1 MRLLMWWSG
10 RALSSAAT
18 LLGVSVLIFAAV
30 RLMPGGFAETV
41 LGPFAT
47 AEQKAELA
55 ARYGLDQP
63 VLLQYGH
70 WLAAVTG
77 GDFGTSM
84 ISRQPVGTELLA
96 RLPVTAELTVLAV
109 AASVLAG
116 VPLGV
121 LTAVRIRPAGTKGA
135 GGSAGGSGGG
145 SGVAGRLLSGLG
157 VSVPEFVLG
166 SLVVFV
172 FSRYALGLEVGAWV
186 PFGQD
191 PAANLAT
198 MILPAA
204 VLAVFSISVTAR
216 TTRDAVMGVLVEP
229 YVTAAVG
236 RGESPWSIVRHHIL
250 RNAATP
256 VVTLLGT
263 IIAYLLGGALIVEH
277 VFNLPGVGSYV
288 VQAVGRRDYAVV
300 QAGVLLAAGVFI
312 VMNVLID
319 LLVGVLD
326 PRLGVLAGRRS

>member
-1 MRLLMWWSG
+1 MSTP
-10 RALSSAAT
+10 AS
-18 LLGVSVLIFAAV
+18 
-30 RLMPGGFAETV
+30 
-41 LGPFAT
+41 AT
-47 AEQKAELA
+47 AEQKSELA

-63 VLLQYGH
+63 LIMQYGH
-70 WLAAVTG
+70 WLAAVAG
-77 GDFGTSM
+77 GDFGISM

-96 RLPVTAELTVLAV
+96 RLPITAELTVLAV
-109 AASVLAG
+109 AVSALAG

-121 LTAVRIRPAGTKGA
+121 LTAVRAR
-135 GGSAGGSGGG
+135 GGRDPGGG
-145 SGVAGRLLSGLG
+145 GAAGRLLSGLG

-172 FSRYALGLEVGAWV
+172 FSRYTLGLEVGAWV
-186 PFGQD
+186 PFTQD

-198 MILPAA
+198 LVLPAA
-204 VLAVFSISVTAR
+204 VLSVFAISVTAR

-236 RGESPWSIVRHHIL
+236 RGESPWFIVRHHIL

-277 VFNLPGVGSYV
+277 VFNLPGVGSYI

-300 QAGVLLAAGVFI
+300 QAGVLLAAAVFI

>member
-18 LLGVSVLIFAAV
+18 LLGVSVLIFTAV

-63 VLLQYGH
+63 VFMQYGH
-70 WLAAVTG
+70 WLAAVAG
-77 GDFGTSM
+77 GDFGISM
-84 ISRQPVGTELLA
+84 ISRQPVGAELLA
-96 RLPVTAELTVLAV
+96 RLPVTGELTVLAV
-109 AASVLAG
+109 IASALAG

-121 LTAVRIRPAGTKGA
+121 LTAVRARP
-135 GGSAGGSGGG
+135 GGG
-145 SGVAGRLLSGLG
+145 GAAGRLLSGLG

-172 FSRYALGLEVGAWV
+172 FSRYALGLQVGTWV
-186 PFGQD
+186 PVTHD

-198 MILPAA
+198 MVLPAA
-204 VLAVFSISVTAR
+204 VLSVFAISVTAR
-216 TTRDAVMGVLVEP
+216 TTRDAVLGVLVEP

-236 RGESPWSIVRHHIL
+236 RGESPWFIVRHHIL
-250 RNAATP
+250 RNAAAP

-263 IIAYLLGGALIVEH
+263 ITAYLLGGALIVEH
-277 VFNLPGVGSYV
+277 VFNLPGVGSYI

-300 QAGVLLAAGVFI
+300 QAGVLLAAAVFI

>member
-1 MRLLMWWSG
+1 MRLLMWWAG

-63 VLLQYGH
+63 VFMQYGH
-70 WLAAVTG
+70 WLAAVGG
-77 GDFGTSM
+77 GDFGISM
-84 ISRQPVGTELLA
+84 ISRQPVGAELLA
-96 RLPVTAELTVLAV
+96 RLPVTGELTALAVLAS
-109 AASVLAG
+109 ALAG

-121 LTAVRIRPAGTKGA
+121 LTAVRARP
-135 GGSAGGSGGG
+135 GGG
-145 SGVAGRLLSGLG
+145 GAAGRLLSGLG

-172 FSRYALGLEVGAWV
+172 FSRYALGLEVGTWV
-186 PFGQD
+186 PFTQD

-198 MILPAA
+198 MVLPAA
-204 VLAVFSISVTAR
+204 VLSVFAISVTAR
-216 TTRDAVMGVLVEP
+216 TTRDAVLGVLVEP

-236 RGESPWSIVRHHIL
+236 RGESPWFIVRHHIL

-263 IIAYLLGGALIVEH
+263 ITAYLLGGALIVEH
-277 VFNLPGVGSYV
+277 VFNLPGIGSYI

-300 QAGVLLAAGVFI
+300 QAGVLLAAAVFI

>member
-1 MRLLMWWSG
+1 MRLLMWWCG
-10 RALSSAAT
+10 RALSSAVT

-47 AEQKAELA
+47 AAQRAELA
-55 ARYGLDQP
+55 TRYGLDQP
-63 VLLQYGH
+63 VFVQYGH
-70 WLAAVTG
+70 WLAAVAG
-77 GDFGTSM
+77 GDLGVSM
-84 ISRQPVGTELLA
+84 ISRAPVGGELLA
-96 RLPVTAELTVLAV
+96 RLPVTAELTLLAV
-109 AASVLAG
+109 AVSVLAG

-121 LTAVRIRPAGTKGA
+121 LTAVRARP
-135 GGSAGGSGGG
+135 GGG
-145 SGVAGRLLSGLG
+145 GAAGRLLSGLG

-172 FSRYALGLEVGAWV
+172 FSRYALGLEVGRWV
-186 PFGQD
+186 PFGAD

-198 MILPAA
+198 IILPAA
-204 VLAVFSISVTAR
+204 VLSVFSVSVTAR
-216 TTRDAVMGVLVEP
+216 TTRDAVMNVLVEP

-236 RGESPWSIVRHHIL
+236 RGEPPWAIVRHHVL

-256 VVTLLGT
+256 VVTLVGT
-263 IIAYLLGGALIVEH
+263 TIAYLLGGALIVEH

-326 PRLGVLAGRRS
+326 PRLGVTAGRRA

>member
-47 AEQKAELA
+47 PEQKAELA
-55 ARYGLDQP
+55 TRYGLDQP
-63 VLLQYGH
+63 VFMQYGH
-70 WLAAVTG
+70 WLAAVAG
-77 GDFGTSM
+77 GDFGISM
-84 ISRQPVGTELLA
+84 ISRQPVGAELLA
-96 RLPVTAELTVLAV
+96 RLPVTAELSLLAV
-109 AASVLAG
+109 AGSVLAG

-121 LTAVRIRPAGTKGA
+121 LTAVRARP
-135 GGSAGGSGGG
+135 GGG
-145 SGVAGRLLSGLG
+145 GAAGRLLSGLG

-172 FSRYALGLEVGAWV
+172 FSRYALGLEIGAWV
-186 PFGQD
+186 PFTED
-191 PAANLAT
+191 PARNLAT
-198 MILPAA
+198 MVLPAA
-204 VLAVFSISVTAR
+204 VLSVFAVSVTAR

-236 RGESPWSIVRHHIL
+236 RGESPWFIVRHHIL
-250 RNAATP
+250 RNAAAP

-263 IIAYLLGGALIVEH
+263 IVAYLLGGALIVEH
-277 VFNLPGVGSYV
+277 VFNLPGVGSYI

-312 VMNVLID
+312 LMNVVID

-326 PRLGVLAGRRS
+326 PRLGVTAGRRS

>member
-1 MRLLMWWSG
+1 MRLVMWWSG

-55 ARYGLDQP
+55 ARYGLDQA
-63 VLLQYGH
+63 VFLQYGH
-70 WLAAVTG
+70 WLSALAG
-77 GDFGTSM
+77 GDFGVSM
-84 ISRQPVGTELLA
+84 ISRQPVGAELLA

-109 AASVLAG
+109 LASILAG

-121 LTAVRIRPAGTKGA
+121 LTAVRARP
-135 GGSAGGSGGG
+135 GGG
-145 SGVAGRLLSGLG
+145 GAAGRLLSGLG

-172 FSRYALGLEVGAWV
+172 FSRYALGLEVGTWV
-186 PFGQD
+186 PLTQD

-204 VLAVFSISVTAR
+204 VLSVFSISVTAR

-236 RGESPWSIVRHHIL
+236 RGESPWFIVRHHIL

-256 VVTLLGT
+256 VVTLIGT
-263 IIAYLLGGALIVEH
+263 TTAYLLGGALIVEH
-277 VFNLPGVGSYV
+277 VFNLPGIGSYI

-319 LLVGVLD
+319 LLVGAID
-326 PRLGVLAGRRS
+326 PRFGVTAGRRS

>member
-1 MRLLMWWSG
+1 MRLVMWWSG

-55 ARYGLDQP
+55 TRYGLDQP
-63 VLLQYGH
+63 VFMQYGH
-70 WLAAVTG
+70 WLSAVAG
-77 GDFGTSM
+77 GDFGVSM
-84 ISRQPVGTELLA
+84 ISRQPVGAELLA

-109 AASVLAG
+109 LASVLVG

-121 LTAVRIRPAGTKGA
+121 LTAVRARP
-135 GGSAGGSGGG
+135 GGG
-145 SGVAGRLLSGLG
+145 GAAGRLLSGLG

-172 FSRYALGLEVGAWV
+172 FSRYALGLQVGSWV
-186 PFGQD
+186 PVTAD

-204 VLAVFSISVTAR
+204 VLSVFSISVTAR
-216 TTRDAVMGVLVEP
+216 TTRDAVMGVLVEQ

-236 RGESPWSIVRHHIL
+236 RGESPWFIVRHHIL

-256 VVTLLGT
+256 VVTLIGT
-263 IIAYLLGGALIVEH
+263 TTAYLLGGALIVEH
-277 VFNLPGVGSYV
+277 VFNLPGVGSYI

-319 LLVGVLD
+319 LLVGALD
-326 PRLGVLAGRRS
+326 PRLGVTAGRRS

>member
-1 MRLLMWWSG
+1 MRLLMWWTG

-18 LLGVSVLIFAAV
+18 LLGVSVLIFTAV

-55 ARYGLDQP
+55 TRYGLDQP
-63 VLLQYGH
+63 VFMQYGH
-70 WLAAVTG
+70 WLAAVAG
-77 GDFGTSM
+77 GDFGISM
-84 ISRQPVGTELLA
+84 ISRQPVGAELLA

-109 AASVLAG
+109 LASVLAG

-121 LTAVRIRPAGTKGA
+121 LTAVRARP
-135 GGSAGGSGGG
+135 GGG
-145 SGVAGRLLSGLG
+145 GTAGRLLSGLG

-166 SLVVFV
+166 SLVVFL

-204 VLAVFSISVTAR
+204 VLSVFSISVTAR

-229 YVTAAVG
+229 YITAAVG
-236 RGESPWSIVRHHIL
+236 RGESPWFIVRHHVL

-256 VVTLLGT
+256 VVTLVGT

-277 VFNLPGVGSYV
+277 VFNLPGVGSYI

-319 LLVGVLD
+319 LLVGALD

>member
-1 MRLLMWWSG
+1 MRLLMWWAG

-63 VLLQYGH
+63 VFMQYGH
-70 WLAAVTG
+70 WLAAVGG
-77 GDFGTSM
+77 GDFGISM
-84 ISRQPVGTELLA
+84 ISRQPVGAELLA
-96 RLPVTAELTVLAV
+96 RLPVTGELTVLAV
-109 AASVLAG
+109 LASALAG

-121 LTAVRIRPAGTKGA
+121 LTAVRARP
-135 GGSAGGSGGG
+135 GGG
-145 SGVAGRLLSGLG
+145 GAAGRLISGLG

-172 FSRYALGLEVGAWV
+172 FSRYALGLEVGTWV
-186 PFGQD
+186 PFTQD

-198 MILPAA
+198 MVLPAA
-204 VLAVFSISVTAR
+204 VLSVFAVSVTAR
-216 TTRDAVMGVLVEP
+216 TTRDAVLGVLVEP

-236 RGESPWSIVRHHIL
+236 RGESPWFIVRHHIL

-263 IIAYLLGGALIVEH
+263 ITAYLLGGALIVEH

-300 QAGVLLAAGVFI
+300 QAGVLLAAAVFI

>member
-1 MRLLMWWSG
+1 M
-10 RALSSAAT
+10 
-18 LLGVSVLIFAAV
+18 

-47 AEQKAELA
+47 AEQKAALA
-55 ARYGLDQP
+55 ARYGLDQA
-63 VLLQYGH
+63 VFIQYGH
-70 WLAAVTG
+70 WLAAVAG
-77 GDFGTSM
+77 GDFGVSM
-84 ISRQPVGTELLA
+84 ISRQPVGAELLA

-109 AASVLAG
+109 LASVLAG

-121 LTAVRIRPAGTKGA
+121 LTAVRARPE
-135 GGSAGGSGGG
+135 GGG
-145 SGVAGRLLSGLG
+145 AAGRLFSGLG

-172 FSRYALGLEVGAWV
+172 FSRYALGLKVGSWV
-186 PFGQD
+186 PLTQD

-204 VLAVFSISVTAR
+204 VLSIFSISVTAR

-236 RGESPWSIVRHHIL
+236 RGESPWFIVRHHIL

-256 VVTLLGT
+256 VVTLVGT
-263 IIAYLLGGALIVEH
+263 TIAYLLGGALIVEH
-277 VFNLPGVGSYV
+277 VFNLPGVGSYI

-326 PRLGVLAGRRS
+326 PRLGVMAGRRS

>member
-18 LLGVSVLIFAAV
+18 LLGVSVLIFTAV

-63 VLLQYGH
+63 VFMQYGH
-70 WLAAVTG
+70 WLAAVAG
-77 GDFGTSM
+77 SDFGISM
-84 ISRQPVGTELLA
+84 ISRQPVGAELLA
-96 RLPVTAELTVLAV
+96 RLPVTGELTVLAV
-109 AASVLAG
+109 VASALAG

-121 LTAVRIRPAGTKGA
+121 LTAVRARP
-135 GGSAGGSGGG
+135 GGG
-145 SGVAGRLLSGLG
+145 GAAGRLLSGLG

-172 FSRYALGLEVGAWV
+172 FSRYALGLEVGTWV
-186 PFGQD
+186 PFTQD

-198 MILPAA
+198 MVLPAA
-204 VLAVFSISVTAR
+204 VLSVFAISVTAR
-216 TTRDAVMGVLVEP
+216 TTRDAVLGVLVEP

-236 RGESPWSIVRHHIL
+236 RGASPWFIVRHHIL
-250 RNAATP
+250 RNAAAP

-263 IIAYLLGGALIVEH
+263 ITAYLLGGALIVEH
-277 VFNLPGVGSYV
+277 VFNLPGVGSYI

-300 QAGVLLAAGVFI
+300 QAGVLLAAAVFI

>member
-55 ARYGLDQP
+55 TRYGLDQP
-63 VLLQYGH
+63 VFMQYGH
-70 WLAAVTG
+70 WLGTVAG
-77 GDFGTSM
+77 GDFGISM
-84 ISRQPVGTELLA
+84 ISRQPVGAELLA
-96 RLPVTAELTVLAV
+96 RLPVTAELSLLAV
-109 AASVLAG
+109 AVSVLAG

-121 LTAVRIRPAGTKGA
+121 LTAVRARP
-135 GGSAGGSGGG
+135 GGG
-145 SGVAGRLLSGLG
+145 GAAGRLLSGLG

-186 PFGQD
+186 PLTQD
-191 PAANLAT
+191 PARNLAT
-198 MILPAA
+198 MVLPAA
-204 VLAVFSISVTAR
+204 VLSVFAVSVTAR

-236 RGESPWSIVRHHIL
+236 RGESPWFIVRHHIL
-250 RNAATP
+250 RNAAAP

-263 IIAYLLGGALIVEH
+263 ITAYLLGGALIVEH
-277 VFNLPGVGSYV
+277 VFNLPGVGSYI

-312 VMNVLID
+312 VMNVVID

-326 PRLGVLAGRRS
+326 PRLGVTAGRRS

>member
-1 MRLLMWWSG
+1 MRLVMWWSG

-30 RLMPGGFAETV
+30 RMMPGGFAETV

-47 AEQKAELA
+47 AEQKSELA

-63 VLLQYGH
+63 VFMQYGH
-70 WLAAVTG
+70 WLAAVAG
-77 GDFGTSM
+77 GDFGVSM
-84 ISRQPVGTELLA
+84 ISREPVAGELLA
-96 RLPVTAELTVLAV
+96 RLPITAELTVLAV
-109 AASVLAG
+109 VASALLG

-121 LTAVRIRPAGTKGA
+121 LTAVRARP
-135 GGSAGGSGGG
+135 GGG
-145 SGVAGRLLSGLG
+145 GAAGRLLSGLG

-172 FSRYALGLEVGAWV
+172 FSRYALGLQVGAWV
-186 PFGQD
+186 PFTRD
-191 PAANLAT
+191 PAGNLAT

-204 VLAVFSISVTAR
+204 VLSVFAISVTAR

-236 RGESPWSIVRHHIL
+236 RGESPWFIIRHHIL

-263 IIAYLLGGALIVEH
+263 ITAYLLGGALIVEH
-277 VFNLPGVGSYV
+277 VFNLPGVGSYI

-300 QAGVLLAAGVFI
+300 QAGVLLAAAVFI

>member
-1 MRLLMWWSG
+1 MRLLMWWTG

-47 AEQKAELA
+47 PEQKAELA

-63 VLLQYGH
+63 VFFQYGH

-77 GDFGTSM
+77 GDFGFSM
-84 ISRQPVGTELLA
+84 ISRQPVGAELLA

-121 LTAVRIRPAGTKGA
+121 LTAVRARPDGRGGA
-135 GGSAGGSGGG
+135 
-145 SGVAGRLLSGLG
+145 AGRLLSGLG

-166 SLVVFV
+166 SLIVFV
-172 FSRYALGLEVGAWV
+172 FSRYALGLRIGSWV
-186 PFGQD
+186 PLTED

-204 VLAVFSISVTAR
+204 VLSVFAVSVTAR

-229 YVTAAVG
+229 YVTAAVA
-236 RGESPWSIVRHHIL
+236 RGESPWFIVRHHIL
-250 RNAATP
+250 RNAAAP
-256 VVTLLGT
+256 VVTLIGT
-263 IIAYLLGGALIVEH
+263 TTAYLLGGALIVEH
-277 VFNLPGVGSYV
+277 VFNLPGIGSYV

-300 QAGVLLAAGVFI
+300 QAGVLLAAAVFI
-312 VMNVLID
+312 VMNALID
-319 LLVGVLD
+319 LLVGAID
-326 PRLGVLAGRRS
+326 PRLGVTAGRSS

>member
-47 AEQKAELA
+47 PEQKAELA

-63 VLLQYGH
+63 VFVQYGH
-70 WLAAVTG
+70 WLAAVAG
-77 GDFGTSM
+77 GDFGFSM
-84 ISRQPVGTELLA
+84 ISRQPVGAELLA

-109 AASVLAG
+109 AASVLLG

-121 LTAVRIRPAGTKGA
+121 LTAVRARPT
-135 GGSAGGSGGG
+135 GGG
-145 SGVAGRLLSGLG
+145 AAGRLLSGLG

-172 FSRYALGLEVGAWV
+172 FSRYALGLQVGSWV
-186 PFGQD
+186 PLTRD

-204 VLAVFSISVTAR
+204 VLSVFSISVTAR

-256 VVTLLGT
+256 VVTLIGT
-263 IIAYLLGGALIVEH
+263 TTAYLLGGALIVEH
-277 VFNLPGVGSYV
+277 VFNLPGVGSYI

-319 LLVGVLD
+319 LLVGAID
-326 PRLGVLAGRRS
+326 PRLGVMAGRRA